1 MRQEYKKLVRDRVP
15 NLLSKKGVKYEIETL
30 SEEEYRQAL
39 REKLM
44 EEAQEVAEA
53 SQVNLAVE
61 IADLLEVIDALM
73 EAYGIQE
80 EEVFLAQDEKRAEK
94 GDFQEKTELVW
105 TEENPSEGEA

>member
-1 MRQEYKKLVRDRVP
+1 MRKEYKKLVRDRIP
-15 NLLSKKGVKYEIETL
+15 NLLNKKGIKYEIGTL

-39 REKLM
+39 RQKLM

-53 SQVNLAVE
+53 SQVNLAEE

-73 EAYGIQE
+73 EAYGIKQ

-94 GDFQEKTELVW
+94 GDFQDKTELLW
-105 TEENPSEGEA
+105 TEENSSEEDS